1 MNYPYFCAVCKTP
14 TIVEKPM
21 SESDRIEQCATC
33 GTDLIRRFTPSYIIG
48 ASVEDSYY
56 SHALGKVVHSRRS
69 ERQQAIRN
77 GLEEVGNESQSKH
90 IKAPESKYPTVDEL
104 YKAGAFQ

>member
-1 MNYPYFCAVCKTP
+1 VKYPYFCAACN
-14 TIVEKPM
+14 ISIDIEKPM
-21 SESDRIEQCATC
+21 SLSDRSEHC
-33 GTDLIRRFTPSYIIG
+33 GSCGSSLSRKFTPSYIIG

-69 ERQQAIRN
+69 ERQEAARN
-77 GLEEVGNESQSKH
+77 GLEEVGSESQSKH

-104 YKAGAFQ
+104 YKAGAFS